1 MTFKRKI
8 DLKII
13 KPYYINMSEIF
24 GIYIK
29 SLLEK
34 KITLSITEIGSNINE
49 ILEQKIKDL
58 IEGKCINEGFVRPNS
73 VRIVSNSAGLIQ
85 SDHIDFVVLFECM
98 VTYPV
103 EGQKIDC
110 KSKTITKAGIHA
122 EVMDKD
128 IIPIHIF
135 VAKEHNNDFYF
146 NSIKEDVNIRVR
158 VIGVRFELNDPYICV
173 IGKLIDPSKE
183 KPSDNIIKIK
193 KKK

>member
-1 MTFKRKI
+1 MIFKKKI

-13 KPYYINMSEIF
+13 KPYNIHMSEIY

>member
-85 SDHIDFVVLFECM
+85 SDYIDFVVLFECM

>member
-1 MTFKRKI
+1 M
-8 DLKII
+8 
-13 KPYYINMSEIF
+13 
-24 GIYIK
+24 
-29 SLLEK
+29 
-34 KITLSITEIGSNINE
+34 
-49 ILEQKIKDL
+49 
-58 IEGKCINEGFVRPNS
+58 CIRDRNS

-122 EVMDKD
+122 EVTDKD

-146 NSIKEDVNIRVR
+146 NSIKEDVNVRVR

-183 KPSDNIIKIK
+183 KSSENIIKIK